1 MWVGHYASSFLLKQV
16 DRRIPLWLL
25 FLAAQ
30 FVDILWA
37 VFILLGIEKVRIV
50 PGFTASNPLD
60 LYYMP
65 YTHSLVASVGW
76 ATVVSLLYGWGKR
89 TRDWPGPPWVLGAAV
104 LSHWFLD
111 LIVHVPD
118 LPIYGVSHK
127 VGFGLWQNMPL
138 AMTVE
143 TLVLMVPLVLF
154 ARGTYARPYLLFGVA
169 LCVMNLGNTLLPSP
183 PSSNAMAALGLA
195 GYLGL
200 AFVAYWVEHRAGRTS
215 SRSVGKSR

>member
-1 MWVGHYASSFLLKQV
+1 MFVGHYASSFLLKKV
-16 DRRIPLWLL
+16 NRRVPLWLL

-30 FVDILWA
+30 LVDILWA

-76 ATVVSLLYGWGKR
+76 ATVVWMVYRWGKQR
-89 TRDWPGPPWVLGAAV
+89 WDWPGPPWILGAAV

-138 AMTVE
+138 AMSVE

-154 ARGTYARPYLLFGVA
+154 ARGTYARPYLIFGVA
-169 LCVMNLGNTLLPSP
+169 LCVMNLGNTLLPLP
-183 PSSNAMAALGLA
+183 PSSNTMAALGLA

-200 AFVAYWVEHRAGRTS
+200 AFAAYWVEHRARRAP
-215 SRSVGKSR
+215 SRSAGKG